1 MLIRLAGKSLSNRA
15 GTALLVVLS
24 MALSVAL
31 LLGVERLR
39 DQVRDSFASTISGVD
54 LIVGARSG
62 PLNLLLYS
70 VFRIGE
76 PTANVSWKS
85 VEWITAQ
92 PQVDWVVPLSLGDSH
107 RGFAVLGTTTAY
119 FDHYRYARERN
130 LQFSHGE
137 RFDDLF
143 DAVV

>member
-1 MLIRLAGKSLSNRA
+1 MLIRLAGKSLGNRK

-24 MALSVAL
+24 MALSVTL

-39 DQVRDSFASTISGVD
+39 HQVRDSFASTVSGVD

-76 PTANVSWKS
+76 PTANV
-85 VEWITAQ
+85 
-92 PQVDWVVPLSLGDSH
+92 
-107 RGFAVLGTTTAY
+107 R
-119 FDHYRYARERN
+119 
-130 LQFSHGE
+130 
-137 RFDDLF
+137 
-143 DAVV
+143 